1 MDAGAILNAKT
12 ARNQI
17 TGGVLFG
24 LAAAMFE
31 EGKVEGATGRI
42 SNANFADYVL
52 PVNADTVPIDVH
64 FLDYPDTRLSPTG
77 ARGIGELGTV
87 GAAAAFANAV
97 YNATGKR
104 IRTLPITP
112 DKLLT

>member
-1 MDAGAILNAKT
+1 MARRCAGRT
-12 ARNQI
+12 ACATR
-17 TGGVLFG
+17 TAGR
-24 LAAAMFE
+24 
-31 EGKVEGATGRI
+31 VEGDTGRI
-42 SNANFADYVL
+42 SNADLADYLL

-97 YNATGKR
+97 YNATGER
-104 IRTLPITP
+104 VRRLPITP
-112 DKLLT
+112 DKLLA